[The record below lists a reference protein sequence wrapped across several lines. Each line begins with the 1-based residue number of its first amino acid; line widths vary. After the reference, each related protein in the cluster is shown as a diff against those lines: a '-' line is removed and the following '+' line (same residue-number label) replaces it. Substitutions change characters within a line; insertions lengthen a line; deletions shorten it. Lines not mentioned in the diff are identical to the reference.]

1 MHARR
6 DNVIDEYHGWRVADP
21 YRWLEDAKSAETQQW
36 IAEQNDAT
44 QSFVGGP
51 LRDSLREQL
60 TEIWDYT
67 KYGVPEEADG
77 RYFYTRQ
84 EGLQNQPVL
93 CMQQGLDA
101 EPEVIVDP
109 NTLREDGTV
118 ALTGFECSRD
128 GRHVACVVSQSGSD
142 WQTIRVYDADA
153 RRELP
158 ERLDWCKFTGIA
170 WHPDGGGFY
179 YTRFPEVDADA
190 LYGAANRH
198 QKVFFHSLE
207 TAQSE
212 DALVYERPDAPDLM
226 FDPHVSNDGRYIYL
240 LITEGTDPR
249 TRVYVREIDSAE
261 PFARVLDAYDAMYIP
276 VGNDG
281 PLIYVHTD
289 RDGPRGRIVAI
300 DIEKPEP
307 LHWRE
312 LISERTDVIDSVRIV
327 GGQFVIVYQQDAH
340 HRVEF
345 FHLDGLP
352 AGQIGLP
359 TVGSVLGHSGK
370 PESSELLFGFTS
382 FLYPSQPFRYD
393 LATGTLSAFQTV
405 DAPFDLSKYE
415 TRQVFFH
422 SKDGTRVPLF
432 LTHKRGIALD
442 GSHPTLLYGYGGFNI
457 SLTPEFS
464 VSRLAWLEHGG
475 VYAVANLRG
484 GSEYGEEWHKD
495 GMLHR
500 KQNVFDDFIAA
511 AEWLIDQGYTRSSRL
526 GIMGGSN
533 GGLLVAACML
543 QRPDLYGAVVC
554 QVPVTDMLR
563 YHKFTAG
570 RFWTSEYGN
579 AETSVE
585 AFRTVYAYSPL
596 HNVRLGAVYPPVLI
610 TTGDTDDRVVPM
622 HAMKFTATL
631 QAAAV
636 EGANPILLRVETSA
650 GHGAG
655 KPASKVIAEAADLYA
670 FLLMALNRAE
680 SV

>member
-1 MHARR
+1 MDARR

-36 IAEQNDAT
+36 IAAQNDAT

-51 LRDSLREQL
+51 LRDSLQERL
-60 TEIWDYT
+60 TEIWNYT
-67 KYGVPEEADG
+67 KYGVPEEAGG

-109 NTLREDGTV
+109 NTLREDGTA

-128 GRHVACVVSQSGSD
+128 GRRVACVVSQSGSD
-142 WQTIRVYDADA
+142 WQTIHVYDADA
-153 RRELP
+153 RKELP
-158 ERLDWCKFTGIA
+158 ERLDWCKFTGIS

-190 LYGAANRH
+190 LYGEANRY

-207 TAQSE
+207 TAQAE

-226 FDPHVSNDGRYIYL
+226 FDPHVSDDGRYVYL
-240 LITEGTDPR
+240 IVTEGTDPR

-261 PFARVLDAYDAMYIP
+261 PFLRVLDAYDAMYIP

-281 PLIYVHTD
+281 PLFYVHTD
-289 RDGPRGRIVAI
+289 RDGPRGRIVAV
-300 DIEKPEP
+300 DIQKPEP

-312 LISERTDVIDSVRIV
+312 LIPERSDVIDSVRIV

-340 HRVEF
+340 HLVQF
-345 FHLDGLP
+345 FHLDGHPAGEIRLP
-352 AGQIGLP
+352 A
-359 TVGSVLGHSGK
+359 VGSVLGHSGK
-370 PESSELLFGFTS
+370 PESNELLFGFTS

-393 LATGTLSAFQTV
+393 LATATLSAFQTV
-405 DAPFDLSKYE
+405 DASYDLSKYE

-422 SKDGTRVPLF
+422 SKDGTRAPLF

-464 VSRLAWLEHGG
+464 VSRLAWLERGG

-579 AETSVE
+579 AETSRE

-596 HNVRLGAVYPPVLI
+596 HNVRLGAVYPPILI
-610 TTGDTDDRVVPM
+610 TTGDTDDRVVPL

-631 QAAAV
+631 QAAAAQ
-636 EGANPILLRVETSA
+636 GANPILLRVETSA
-650 GHGAG
+650 GHGVG

-670 FLLMALNRAE
+670 FLLTVLDRAE